1 MPYTIALAGKGG
13 SGKTTMSGLLI
24 KYLVKENKTPIL
36 AVDADCNANLNEVL
50 GLEVKDTLGN
60 AREEMKKGVVPGGMT
75 KDIFMEMK
83 LEEAMVEAPGY
94 DLIVMGQPEGAGCYC
109 AANTLLAG
117 FMERLAG
124 NYPFVV
130 MDNEAGMEH
139 ISRLTTKDVD
149 ILLIVTDTSRRGLQ
163 AAVRIDELARSLNIG
178 VGKSYVI
185 INQVKEAPSDQALE
199 MIKAGGLELAGTV
212 PDDEPY
218 MNSTLMDVQLSKCRK
233 TARLFRPLLKSLIR
247 SWHNPGK
254 GYKFGILEL
263 GFWIKVRRSSSYRL
277 CRLCESEAGGSI

>member
-50 GLEVKDTLGN
+50 GLEIKDTLGN

-83 LEEAMVEAPGY
+83 LEESLVEAAGF
-94 DLIVMGQPEGAGCYC
+94 DLVVMGQPEGAGCYC

-117 FMERLAG
+117 FMDRLAG
-124 NYPFVV
+124 NYPFIV

-139 ISRLTTKDVD
+139 ISRLTTKNVD
-149 ILLIVTDTSRRGLQ
+149 ILLIVSDSSRRGLQ
-163 AAVRIDELARSLNIG
+163 AAIRIEDLARRLNIG
-178 VGKSYVI
+178 VGKSYAV
-185 INQVKEAPSDQALE
+185 INQIKEAPSDQALE
-199 MIKAGGLELAGTV
+199 MIKASGLELAGTV
-212 PDDEPY
+212 PEDRTIYEFDFNGRPTIEMPEDCP
-218 MNSTLMDVQLSKCRK
+218 SVQAAFKIFDK
-233 TARLFRPLLKSLIR
+233 IVA
-247 SWHNPGK
+247 
-254 GYKFGILEL
+254 
-263 GFWIKVRRSSSYRL
+263 
-277 CRLCESEAGGSI
+277 